1 MPRSAPPPPL
11 GLVLATLR
19 KRRGW
24 RGRDLEA
31 AGGLPA
37 RSVSLYEVGKRRLTR
52 ERLEALAGVMGFG
65 GEEIDSLL
73 LNFDPAAGAAEAA
86 PASPVD
92 PTAEEAR
99 QVRQLASQL
108 GRVAADLAGSH
119 MLKRLRARRARQDRQ
134 RAAALWARLRK
145 ATPAER
151 LLLVESAQEFQL
163 WALAE
168 RLCEESAEAASDRAD
183 RALELARLAHR
194 VAELAPE
201 GGDAW
206 RSRLEG
212 YALGFVANAQR
223 VGGTLPIAEE
233 MFVRAWKFWNAGAD
247 AGAELLAEWRL
258 LDLEGS
264 LLRDQRRF
272 GDALD
277 RLDRALAAAPRTS
290 AGRILVN
297 KASTLEQMGE
307 ARRAIEALQEA
318 SPLID
323 ERHEPRLF
331 FGLRF
336 NLVTNLL
343 HLDRFEEAAELLP
356 EVQRLALA
364 LRKELDVVRG
374 VWLKGKIDAGLGRG
388 KEARAA
394 LEQVRGEFTARENA
408 YDCARVTM
416 DLAVLLLEQGLGR
429 RVRDLAREML
439 WIFRSQGLS
448 KEALAA
454 LKVFCDAAR
463 HDAATV
469 ELARQVALF
478 LERAQHDPDLR
489 FEG

>member
-1 MPRSAPPPPL
+1 MPRSAPPPL

-24 RGRDLEA
+24 TGRELEA
-31 AGGLPA
+31 ASGLPA
-37 RSVSLYEVGKRRLTR
+37 RSVSLYEVGERRLTR
-52 ERLEALAGVMGFG
+52 ERLETLVAAMGFG
-65 GEEIDSLL
+65 VEEIDFLL
-73 LNFDPAAGAAEAA
+73 LGFGPAAEAPEAA

-99 QVRQLASQL
+99 QVRQLAAQL
-108 GRVAADLAGSH
+108 GRVAADLTGSH
-119 MLKRLRARRARQDRQ
+119 VLKRLRARRAHQDRQ
-134 RAAALWARLRK
+134 RAAGLWARLKK

-168 RLCEESAEAASDRAD
+168 RLCEESADAASDRAD

-201 GGDAW
+201 GVEAW

-212 YALGFVANAQR
+212 YALAFVANAQR

-233 MFVRAWKFWNAGAD
+233 TFVRAWKLWNAGA
-247 AGAELLAEWRL
+247 GTGLLGEWRL
-258 LDLEGS
+258 LDLQAS
-264 LLRDQRRF
+264 LLRDRRQF
-272 GDALD
+272 GEALD
-277 RLDRALAAAPRTS
+277 RLDRALIAAPRTS
-290 AGRILVN
+290 VGRILMN
-297 KASTLEQMGE
+297 KASALEQMGE
-307 ARRAIEALQEA
+307 AKRAIEALQEA
-318 SPLID
+318 APLID
-323 ERHEPRLF
+323 ERREPRLF

-343 HLDRFEEAAELLP
+343 HLDRFEDASVLLP

-364 LRKELDVVRG
+364 QRKELDVIRG
-374 VWLKGKIDAGLGRG
+374 VWLKGKVEAGLGHG
-388 KEARAA
+388 EEARRAF
-394 LEQVRGEFTARENA
+394 EQVRGEFTARENA
-408 YDCARVTM
+408 SDCARVTM
-416 DLAVLLLEQGLGR
+416 DLAVLLLELGPAEK
-429 RVRDLAREML
+429 VRDLAREML

-448 KEALAA
+448 KEAFAA

-463 HDAATV
+463 DDSATV
-469 ELARQVALF
+469 ELARRVALF
-478 LERAQHDPDLR
+478 LQRAQHDPDLR

>member
-1 MPRSAPPPPL
+1 MPRSTPPPL

-24 RGRDLEA
+24 TGRELEA

-37 RSVSLYEVGKRRLTR
+37 RSISLYEVGKRRLTR
-52 ERLEALAGVMGFG
+52 ERLETLVRAMGFG
-65 GEEIDSLL
+65 VEEIDSLL
-73 LNFDPAAGAAEAA
+73 LNFDPAAEAPEAA

-99 QVRQLASQL
+99 QGRQLSSQL
-108 GRVAADLAGSH
+108 GRVAADLAWNH
-119 MLKRLRARRARQDRQ
+119 LLKRLRARRARQDRQ
-134 RAAALWARLRK
+134 RAAGLWARLKRV
-145 ATPAER
+145 TPGQR

-194 VAELAPE
+194 VAELAKE

-212 YALGFVANAQR
+212 YALAFVANAQR
-223 VGGTLPIAEE
+223 VGGTLPVAAET
-233 MFVRAWKFWNAGAD
+233 FVRAWKLWNAGTD
-247 AGAELLAEWRL
+247 TGLLGEWRL

-264 LLRDQRRF
+264 LLRDQRQF
-272 GDALD
+272 GEALD
-277 RLDRALAAAPRTS
+277 RADRARAAAPRTS
-290 AGRILVN
+290 VGRILMK
-297 KASTLEQMGE
+297 KASALEQMGE
-307 ARRAIEALQEA
+307 AERAIEALQEA
-318 SPLID
+318 APLID
-323 ERHEPRLF
+323 ERREPRLF
-331 FGLRF
+331 FALRF

-343 HLDRFEEAAELLP
+343 HLDRFEEAAALLP
-356 EVQRLALA
+356 EVQRLALV
-364 LRKELDVVRG
+364 LRKELDVIRG
-374 VWLKGKIDAGLGRG
+374 VWLRGKIEAGLGHG

-394 LEQVRGEFTARENA
+394 FEQVRGEFTTRENA

-416 DLAVLLLEQGLGR
+416 DLAVLLLERGPAGK
-429 RVRDLAREML
+429 VRDLAREML

-454 LKVFCDAAR
+454 LKVFCDAAPG
-463 HDAATV
+463 DAATV
-469 ELARQVALF
+469 EMARRVALF
-478 LERAQHDPDLR
+478 LERAQHDPELR
-489 FEG
+489 FEE

>member
-1 MPRSAPPPPL
+1 MPRSAPPPL

-24 RGRDLEA
+24 TGRELEA

-52 ERLEALAGVMGFG
+52 ERLETLVAVMGFG
-65 GEEIDSLL
+65 VEEIDVLL
-73 LNFDPAAGAAEAA
+73 LGLGPVAEAPEAA

-99 QVRQLASQL
+99 QVRQLAAQL

-119 MLKRLRARRARQDRQ
+119 VLKRLRARRTRQDRK
-134 RAAALWARLRK
+134 RAAGLWGRLKK

-168 RLCEESAEAASDRAD
+168 RLCEESADAAADRAD

-201 GGDAW
+201 GGEAW

-212 YALGFVANAQR
+212 YALAFVANAQR
-223 VGGTLPIAEE
+223 VGGTLPVAQET
-233 MFVRAWKFWNAGAD
+233 FLRAWKLWNAGAD
-247 AGAELLAEWRL
+247 ADAELLAEWRL

-264 LLRDQRRF
+264 LLRDQRQF

-277 RLDRALAAAPRTS
+277 RLDRARAAAPRTLV
-290 AGRILVN
+290 GRILVN
-297 KASTLEQMGE
+297 KAFALEQMGE
-307 ARRAIEALQEA
+307 AERAIEVLQEA
-318 SPLID
+318 SLLID
-323 ERHEPRLF
+323 GRREPRLF

-343 HLDRFEEAAELLP
+343 RLDRFEDAAVLLP
-356 EVQRLALA
+356 EVQRLALGQ
-364 LRKELDVVRG
+364 RKELDVIRG
-374 VWLKGKIDAGLGRG
+374 VWLKGKVEAGLGHG
-388 KEARAA
+388 EEARAA
-394 LEQVRGEFTARENA
+394 FEQVRGEFTTRENA
-408 YDCARVTM
+408 SDCARVTM
-416 DLAVLLLEQGLGR
+416 DLAVLLLEQGPTE

-454 LKVFCDAAR
+454 LKIFYDAVR
-463 HDAATV
+463 NDAVTA
-469 ELARQVALF
+469 ELARRVALF
-478 LERAQHDPDLR
+478 LDRAQRDPELC
-489 FEG
+489 FEE

>member
-1 MPRSAPPPPL
+1 MTRSAPPPL

-24 RGRDLEA
+24 TGRELA
-31 AGGLPA
+31 AASGVSA
-37 RSVSLYEVGKRRLTR
+37 RSVSLYEVGERRLTR
-52 ERLEALAGVMGFG
+52 ERLEALVVAMGFG
-65 GEEIDSLL
+65 VEEIDVLL
-73 LNFDPAAGAAEAA
+73 LGLGPAAEAPEAA

-99 QVRQLASQL
+99 QVRQLAAQL

-119 MLKRLRARRARQDRQ
+119 LLKRLRARRARQDRQ
-134 RAAALWARLRK
+134 RAAGLWARLRK

-151 LLLVESAQEFQL
+151 LLLVESTQEFQL

-168 RLCEESAEAASDRAD
+168 RLCHESEDAASDRAD

-201 GGDAW
+201 GGDTW

-212 YALGFVANAQR
+212 YALAFVANAQR
-223 VGGTLPIAEE
+223 VGGFLPIAEE
-233 MFVRAWKFWNAGAD
+233 TFVRAWKLWRAGA
-247 AGAELLAEWRL
+247 GTELLAEWRL

-264 LLRDQRRF
+264 LLRDQRQF
-272 GDALD
+272 GEALD
-277 RLDRALAAAPRTS
+277 RLDRARAAAPLAS
-290 AGRILVN
+290 VGRILVK
-297 KASTLEQMGE
+297 KAFALEQMGE
-307 ARRAIEALQEA
+307 AEHAIEALQEA
-318 SPLID
+318 APLID
-323 ERHEPRLF
+323 ERREPRLF
-331 FGLRF
+331 FALRF

-343 HLDRFEEAAELLP
+343 HLDRFEEAAALLP

-374 VWLKGKIDAGLGRG
+374 VWLKGKIEAGLGRC

-394 LEQVRGEFTARENA
+394 FEQVRGEFTARENA

-416 DLAVLLLEQGLGR
+416 DLAVLLLEQGPAE

-454 LKVFCDAAR
+454 LMIFYDAVR
-463 HDAATV
+463 NDAATV
-469 ELARQVALF
+469 ELARRVALF
-478 LERAQHDPDLR
+478 LERAQCDPDLR
-489 FEG
+489 FEQ